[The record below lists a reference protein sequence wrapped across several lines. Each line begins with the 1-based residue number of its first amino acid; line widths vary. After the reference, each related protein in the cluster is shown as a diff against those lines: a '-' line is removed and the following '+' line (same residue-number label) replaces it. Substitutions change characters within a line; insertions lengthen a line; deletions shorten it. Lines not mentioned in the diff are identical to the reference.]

1 MPSTTSWKSALA
13 AALACLGISA
23 TASAGPLG
31 VAGGYGEFVLGD
43 LTRQN
48 TSSGGAIA
56 AGGDATLAN
65 MRIGGS
71 ASAGLVVGGD
81 LSWKQGSLGSG
92 AVSVGGDASTK
103 NVSLPGGTK
112 VDAGAPAIDFKSA
125 QSYLEEFSRAQYGPG
140 DAKASYDGYYW
151 YKFGSADAK
160 GLQVVE
166 VDAKALGG
174 KGLQV
179 AGQAGSTV
187 IVNVLGDAASFSNMQ
202 VQLSG
207 GIAASNVLWN
217 FVDAT
222 TLKLSSVGWAGTIL
236 APRALVTFDNGQ
248 LTGAM
253 IAAGLKGTG
262 TVNVDSGGKSA
273 LFGGDARS
281 FQAVAPAPEPAG
293 IAMLGTAL
301 AVGLGVAAGRRR

>member
-1 MPSTTSWKSALA
+1 MPSMTSWGSALA
-13 AALACLGISA
+13 AALACLGISSA
-23 TASAGPLG
+23 ASAGPLG
-31 VAGGYGEFVLGD
+31 VAGGYGEFVFGD

-56 AGGDATLAN
+56 AGGGATLAN

-81 LSWKQGSLGSG
+81 LAWKQGSLGDGS
-92 AVSVGGDASTK
+92 VSVGGASSTK
-103 NVSLPGGTK
+103 GVSLPGGAK
-112 VDAGAPAIDFKSA
+112 ALGGALPIDFKSA
-125 QSYLEEFSRAQYGPG
+125 QSYLEKFSQAQYGPG

-160 GLQVVE
+160 GLQVVD

-179 AGQAGSTV
+179 AGRAGSTV

-202 VQLSG
+202 VQLAG
-207 GIAASNVLWN
+207 GITASNILWN
-217 FVDAT
+217 FVEAT
-222 TLKLSSVGWAGTIL
+222 SLKLSSVGWLGTIL
-236 APRALVTFDNGQ
+236 APRAAVTFDNGQ
-248 LTGAM
+248 LTGSL
-253 IAAGLKGTG
+253 IAASLKGTG
-262 TVNVDSGGKSA
+262 TINVDSNGKSA
-273 LFGGDARS
+273 LFGGDSRS
-281 FQAVAPAPEPAG
+281 FQAVASTPEPAG

-301 AVGLGVAAGRRR
+301 VVGLGVAARRRR